1 MKVDWS
7 GTMINEHV
15 ETYLKS
21 LAPVRCEQVE
31 MIEAYAKEHQVPIM
45 DLVGMESLLQLL
57 KLHQPKRILEIG
69 TAIGYSAIRM
79 AQALPDVEILTIE
92 RDRARYEEA
101 IKNIKA
107 LNLMD
112 RIEVKYGDALDLA
125 QILESAPLFDVLF
138 IDAAKG
144 QYQRFFDLYGRF
156 VKTGGVIYSDNVL
169 FRGLVADENIDNKRL
184 RKIAEKINGYNQWLI
199 NHEGYDTRI
208 LPVGDG
214 LAVSIKHLEGR

>member
-1 MKVDWS
+1 
-7 GTMINEHV
+7 MINEQV
-15 ETYLKS
+15 EIYLKS
-21 LAPVRCEQVE
+21 LAPSRGEEVE
-31 MIEAYAKEHQVPIM
+31 RIELYAQEHQVPIM

-79 AQALPDVEILTIE
+79 AQALPDAEILTIE
-92 RDRARYEEA
+92 RDQVRYDEA
-101 IKNIKA
+101 IKNINA
-107 LNLMD
+107 LNLRD
-112 RIEVKYGDALDLA
+112 RIKVKFGDALDLA

-156 VKTGGVIYSDNVL
+156 VKAGGVIYSDNVL
-169 FRGLVADENIDNKRL
+169 FRGLVADEHIDHKRL
-184 RKIAEKINGYNQWLI
+184 RKMAEKINGYNQWLM
-199 NHEGYDTRI
+199 NHQGYDTRI

-214 LAVSIKHLEGR
+214 LAVSIKHVEGR